1 MSLTQPNPNLYRI
14 GLSTS
19 TMIYSVIMAGG
30 IGSRFWPQSREARP
44 KQFINVFEEQ
54 SLLQQTLSRM
64 APIVPPERT
73 LVVTHERYADLT
85 REQLSS
91 IPEENILGEP
101 ISRNTAPCIAYA
113 AIKLR
118 AMDPEAVMIV
128 LPADHLIK
136 REDRFLNILRKATM
150 VANKPGA
157 LVTIGIQP
165 SYPATGYGYI
175 QYDPS
180 ESERDGAYR
189 VRTFAEKPDEATAER
204 FLDSGDFL
212 WNSGI
217 FVWRA
222 DAILENMQT
231 HLKSTWRAFEEAS
244 RHLGTDQ
251 ENAAI
256 RQAYYKSTRISID
269 VGIMERASHVYV
281 VPGSFGWSDI
291 GDWRAVYDLSDKNR
305 HGNVLRG
312 NVIVHDTSRCLVNA
326 GKRLVAVVGIHDV
339 VVVDTDDA
347 LLICHQNSTQQVKNV
362 VDYLHAHQHKDFV

>member
-1 MSLTQPNPNLYRI
+1 LASLPAL
-14 GLSTS
+14 
-19 TMIYSVIMAGG
+19 
-30 IGSRFWPQSREARP
+30 
-44 KQFINVFEEQ
+44 
-54 SLLQQTLSRM
+54 
-64 APIVPPERT
+64 
-73 LVVTHERYADLT
+73 
-85 REQLSS
+85 
-91 IPEENILGEP
+91 
-101 ISRNTAPCIAYA
+101 RNTGPAVGLECVLLESRYPGCTVASLGSDHHIG
-113 AIKLR
+113 KPGEFCRLLR
-118 AMDPEAVMIV
+118 VAEEAVE
-128 LPADHLIK
+128 
-136 REDRFLNILRKATM
+136 EDPDALFTLG
-150 VANKPGA
+150 VKPTR
-157 LVTIGIQP
+157 VE
-165 SYPATGYGYI
+165 TGYGYI
-175 QYDPS
+175 QKGGVARQVNGEPVYGVA
-180 ESERDGAYR
+180 RFR
-189 VRTFAEKPDEATAER
+189 EKPDEPTARRYVE
-204 FLDSGDFL
+204 SGDFL